1 MASITRKTIVLLAVS
16 TSIFFEAL
24 DIAIVNLAMPLIK
37 VDFNLSSESVQ
48 WIQTLYVLFYGGFLI
63 LGGKLADIKGRKLI
77 FIIGSSIFLFTS
89 LGAALSNSLL
99 MLSAFRA
106 IQGLG
111 AAFVMPAAFS
121 IVTTT
126 FTEPAER
133 NRALGIFG
141 SFAALG
147 SGSGLSIGGI
157 IATYFGWQ
165 WVFYINVPVIA
176 ISIFVGY
183 YFIDSDKVT
192 SSKKSLD
199 YLTGILLTTSIV
211 ILTYIVHEL
220 RNIQENHVSII
231 LLLVVMVLCAFA
243 VVKRSSSKNAL
254 IDFSIFNNSSTRI
267 ANSVV
272 FLMGAFFTS
281 YLFLISIV
289 FQSYMHY
296 SAAKAG
302 LILVPFSVMSAFVA
316 KSFLPRLLKRI
327 TIYTGAAMGMTLMTL
342 GGLMLLSAIFFNFNI
357 GFILISIACVT
368 GTGIAV
374 CFTTLN
380 VIGVSEIPESHHGLA
395 ASFINTSFF
404 FGGGVGLSLMS
415 IFISEA
421 DPILPGIVVT
431 LYALPGVL
439 LLITKVFRRVS
450 TT

>member
-1 MASITRKTIVLLAVS
+1 
-16 TSIFFEAL
+16 
-24 DIAIVNLAMPLIK
+24 
-37 VDFNLSSESVQ
+37 
-48 WIQTLYVLFYGGFLI
+48 
-63 LGGKLADIKGRKLI
+63 
-77 FIIGSSIFLFTS
+77 
-89 LGAALSNSLL
+89 
-99 MLSAFRA
+99 
-106 IQGLG
+106 
-111 AAFVMPAAFS
+111 VMPAAFS

-126 FTEPAER
+126 FTQPAER
-133 NRALGIFG
+133 NKALGIFG

-183 YFIDSDKVT
+183 YFIDSDKNI

-199 YLTGILLTTSIV
+199 YVTGILLTTGIV
-211 ILTYIVHEL
+211 ILTYIIHEL
-220 RNIQENHVSII
+220 KNIQENYVSII
-231 LLLVVMVLCAFA
+231 LLLMIMLLCALA
-243 VVKRSSSKNAL
+243 VARRSSAKNAL

-289 FQSYMHY
+289 FQSYMNY

-327 TIYTGAAMGMTLMTL
+327 SIYAGATLGMTLMTL
-342 GGLMLLSAIFFNFNI
+342 GGLMLLCAIFFNFNI
-357 GFILISIACVT
+357 VFILISIASVT

-380 VIGVSEIPESHHGLA
+380 VIGVSEIPGNHHGLA

-415 IFISEA
+415 IFISDA
-421 DPILPGIVVT
+421 DPVFPAIVVT
-431 LYALPGVL
+431 LYALPGVV
-439 LLITKVFRRVS
+439 LLITKLFRRVS
-450 TT
+450 II